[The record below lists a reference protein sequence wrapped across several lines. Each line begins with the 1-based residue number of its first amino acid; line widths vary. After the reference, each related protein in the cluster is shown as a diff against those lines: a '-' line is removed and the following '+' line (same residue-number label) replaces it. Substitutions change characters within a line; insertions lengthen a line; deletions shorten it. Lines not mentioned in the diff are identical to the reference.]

1 MLLRCCNDELRGS
14 PQRLPDAAT
23 QRSRKKIRQD
33 PVAVLVLKRRVKR
46 SLHNDVSGKDT
57 RSCSDAAFMHAS
69 LKLQSRKY
77 AR

>member
-1 MLLRCCNDELRGS
+1 LLGAA
-14 PQRLPDAAT
+14 PDAAT
-23 QRSRKKIRQD
+23 QRV
-33 PVAVLVLKRRVKR
+33 PHGLNNAVLQSAAGNSPSSQAL
-46 SLHNDVSGKDT
+46 SYNDVSGKDT